1 MSHPF
6 LSFSSY
12 YLPYLLPLLSALS
25 LLTLLSDSQRASGAP
40 KLSLCSLSIFHY
52 IRFHLTEA
60 VCLLSVFLW
69 LSDLFLCVFVPL
81 PCYFLHL
88 ELTVCRCGV
97 CVFCCVFSAFV
108 CLFMCLHH
116 PDLSPLHYFSPKSLI
131 VIQHDM
137 YFMSILFSC
146 LPIGI

>member
-6 LSFSSY
+6 LSFPSY
-12 YLPYLLPLLSALS
+12 YIPYLLPLLSALS

-69 LSDLFLCVFVPL
+69 LSDLFLCVSVPL

-88 ELTVCRCGV
+88 ELTVCRCVGVFV
-97 CVFCCVFSAFV
+97 CVCVLLCFSLPLYVYLYVSTILISLLCIIF
-108 CLFMCLHH
+108 LQ
-116 PDLSPLHYFSPKSLI
+116 SP
-131 VIQHDM
+131 
-137 YFMSILFSC
+137 
-146 LPIGI
+146 